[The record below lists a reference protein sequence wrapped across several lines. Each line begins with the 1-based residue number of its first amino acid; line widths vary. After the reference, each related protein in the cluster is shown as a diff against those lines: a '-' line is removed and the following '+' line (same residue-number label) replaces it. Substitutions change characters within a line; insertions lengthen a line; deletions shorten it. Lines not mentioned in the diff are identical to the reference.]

1 MILSKFDKFLIHRQ
15 SLIDQYTKGDMTKD
29 EFIEANYSYINSTDL
44 VPFKKLDNVKKAIF
58 NYQYYNVLAKYY
70 QKRAHELN
78 PKHGAREDFLEQANY
93 FYSKKDH
100 VTLKLLQLIDYQG
113 VEAYFVRVKS
123 PNLKRKLFEIVLKD
137 YEGLILHSKNETL
150 LNTLKRENVFIDEI
164 RTSLVDDYINKR
176 Y

>member
-15 SLIDQYTKGDMTKD
+15 SLIEQYTKGDMTKD
-29 EFIEANYSYINSTDL
+29 EFIEANYAYINSTDL

-78 PKHGAREDFLEQANY
+78 SKHGARSDFFEQANY

-100 VTLKLLQLIDYQG
+100 VTLKLLELLDFQG
-113 VEAYFVRVKS
+113 VEAYYVRVKS
-123 PNLKRKLFEIVLKD
+123 PALKRKLFEIVLKD
-137 YEGLILHSKNETL
+137 HESLILHSKNETL
-150 LNTLKRENVFIDEI
+150 LNILIRESVFINEV
-164 RTSLVDDYINKR
+164 RTSLVDDYINQR